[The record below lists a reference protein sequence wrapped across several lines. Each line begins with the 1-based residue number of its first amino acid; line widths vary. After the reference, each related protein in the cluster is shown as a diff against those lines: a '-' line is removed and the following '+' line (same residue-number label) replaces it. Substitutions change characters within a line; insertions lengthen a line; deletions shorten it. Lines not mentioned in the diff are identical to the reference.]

1 MTNTISG
8 RTQYGKAR
16 AQKRIDAEFDGSE
29 PAGIARAAAPIMLS
43 TATLASQATGTRKGQ
58 RTTSIPFCERAGP
71 ARWNPYK
78 VIDLTSAP
86 S

>member
-16 AQKRIDAEFDGSE
+16 VQKRIDAEFDGWE

-43 TATLASQATGTRKGQ
+43 TATLAS
-58 RTTSIPFCERAGP
+58 
-71 ARWNPYK
+71 
-78 VIDLTSAP
+78 
-86 S
+86 